1 MIEVVM
7 LEIVLTIQIVGGY
20 GVPAIACAVSLCF
33 PVIDNLHSL
42 LAQAM
47 AGTP

>member
-1 MIEVVM
+1 M
-7 LEIVLTIQIVGGY
+7 VGGY
-20 GVPAIACAVSLCF
+20 GVPAIACAVSLCIL
-33 PVIDNLHSL
+33 VVDNMHSL

>member
-1 MIEVVM
+1 MVV
-7 LEIVLTIQIVGGY
+7 GY
-20 GVPAIACAVSLCF
+20 GVPAIACAVSLYIL
-33 PVIDNLHSL
+33 VIDNMHCL